1 MIYTVTF
8 SPAIDYVVD
17 LRTFEIG
24 EINRTVKETAYP
36 GGKGIN
42 VSMVL
47 ANLGKPSVAT
57 GFLGGFTGD
66 FIKSELKK
74 RNISSGF
81 IEVDGVTRINVKI
94 RAGKE
99 TAING
104 QGPHITE
111 EQIEKLISQLE
122 KLGKGDLLVISGTVP
137 SSLPANI
144 YEMIL
149 ERINNS
155 DVALIVDATKDI
167 LLNTLKYHPLLVKP
181 NKEELEEM
189 FGVKITSNDELVL
202 TARKL
207 LALGA
212 KNAIVSLGGDG
223 ALLVGQN
230 IEPCFLKAPQGKVV
244 NTVGAGDSLV
254 AGFIDA
260 YLDTNDVRLAFKH
273 GIAAG
278 SASAFSETLATKAE
292 VEALLKQMD
301 RSKKTGI

>member
-17 LRTFEIG
+17 LTKFEIG
-24 EINRTVKETAYP
+24 EINRTQQEQAFP

-42 VSMVL
+42 VSLVL
-47 ANLGKPSVAT
+47 ANLGKSSVAT

-66 FIKSELKK
+66 FIKQELAK
-74 RNISSGF
+74 RHISSGF
-81 IEVDGVTRINVKI
+81 IEVNGTTRINVKI

-111 EQIEKLISQLE
+111 EEIEKLISQLE
-122 KLGKGDLLVISGTVP
+122 KLGKDDLLVISGTVP
-137 SSLPANI
+137 KSLPDNI

-149 ERINNS
+149 ERIKDNG
-155 DVALIVDATKDI
+155 VTVIVDATKEI

-189 FGVKITSNDELVL
+189 FGVTINNNQELIDN
-202 TARKL
+202 ASKL
-207 LALGA
+207 LKLGA
-212 KNAIVSLGGDG
+212 RNVIVSLGGDG
-223 ALLVGQN
+223 ALLVGEGL
-230 IEPCFLKAPQGKVV
+230 EPTLRKAPQGKVV

-254 AGFIDA
+254 AGFIAEYQDSKNIA
-260 YLDTNDVRLAFKH
+260 KAFKQ
-273 GIAAG
+273 GIATG
-278 SASAFSETLATKAE
+278 SASAFSEYLATKEE

-301 RSKKTGI
+301 

>member
-24 EINRTVKETAYP
+24 EINRTVKEVAYP

-42 VSMVL
+42 VSIVL
-47 ANLGKPSVAT
+47 ANLGKSSVAT

-66 FIKSELKK
+66 FIKNELKK

-81 IEVDGVTRINVKI
+81 IEVDGVTRINIKI

-111 EQIEKLISQLE
+111 EQIEELISQLE
-122 KLGKGDLLVISGTVP
+122 KLEKGDYLVISGTVP

-144 YEMIL
+144 YERIL
-149 ERINNS
+149 ERIQGS
-155 DVALIVDATKDI
+155 GVTLIVDATKDI

-189 FGVKITSNDELVL
+189 FGVKIENTDQLIANAKKLLVL
-202 TARKL
+202 
-207 LALGA
+207 GA
-212 KNAIVSLGGDG
+212 ENVIVSLGKDG

-230 IEPCFLKAPQGKVV
+230 TEPCLRPAPPGKVV

-260 YLDTNDVRLAFKH
+260 YIDTKDINFAFKQ
-273 GIAAG
+273 GIATG
-278 SASAFSETLATKAE
+278 SASALSETLATKEE
-292 VEALLKQMD
+292 VEALLKIMD
-301 RSKKTGI
+301 

>member
-24 EINRTVKETAYP
+24 EINRTVREFASP

-42 VSMVL
+42 VSIVL
-47 ANLGKPSVAT
+47 ANLGKSSVAT

-66 FIKSELKK
+66 FIKNELKK
-74 RNISSGF
+74 RNIASGF

-104 QGPHITE
+104 QGPHISE
-111 EQIEKLISQLE
+111 EQIEKLIAQLE
-122 KLGKGDLLVISGTVP
+122 RLGEDDLLVISGTVP
-137 SSLPANI
+137 SSLPADI

-149 ERINNS
+149 ERIKGS
-155 DVALIVDATKDI
+155 GVTLIEDAPTEF
-167 LLNTLKYHPLLVKP
+167 LLSTLKYRPLLVKP

-189 FGVKITSNDELVL
+189 FGVKISDNDELIL
-202 TARKL
+202 TAKKL

-212 KNAIVSLGGDG
+212 ENVIVSLGGDG

-230 IEPCFLKAPQGKVV
+230 IEPCLREAPQGKVV

-260 YLDTNDVRLAFKH
+260 YVDTHDVRLAFKQ

-278 SASAFSETLATKAE
+278 SASAFSETLATKEE
-292 VEALLKQMD
+292 VEALLKRMD
-301 RSKKTGI
+301 K

>member
-8 SPAIDYVVD
+8 SPAVDYVVD
-17 LRTFEIG
+17 LTNLGIG
-24 EINRTVKETAYP
+24 EINRTQKEQAFP

-47 ANLGKPSVAT
+47 ANLGKSSVAT

-66 FIKSELKK
+66 YIKSELAK

-81 IEVDGVTRINVKI
+81 IEVDGLTRINVKI

-104 QGPHITE
+104 QGPHITNE
-111 EQIEKLISQLE
+111 EIEQLISQLE
-122 KLGKGDLLVISGTVP
+122 KLTKDDLLVISGTIP
-137 SSLPANI
+137 GTLPNNI
-144 YEMIL
+144 YEIIL
-149 ERINNS
+149 ERIKDNG
-155 DVALIVDATKDI
+155 VTVIVDATKDI

-189 FGVKITSNDELVL
+189 FNVTINSDADLIK
-202 TARKL
+202 TASRL
-207 LALGA
+207 LELGA
-212 KNAIVSLGGDG
+212 KNVIVSLGGDG
-223 ALLVGQN
+223 ALLVGDGL
-230 IEPCFLKAPQGKVV
+230 EPQLRKAPKGKVV

-254 AGFIDA
+254 AGFIAEYIDSKDIA
-260 YLDTNDVRLAFKH
+260 KAFKQ
-273 GIAAG
+273 GIATG
-278 SASAFSETLATKAE
+278 SASAFSENLATKEE

-301 RSKKTGI
+301 

>member
-17 LRTFEIG
+17 LTKFEIG
-24 EINRTVKETAYP
+24 EINRTQQEQAFP

-42 VSMVL
+42 VSLVL
-47 ANLGKPSVAT
+47 ANLGKSSVAT

-66 FIKSELKK
+66 FIKQELAK
-74 RNISSGF
+74 RHISSGF
-81 IEVDGVTRINVKI
+81 IEVNGTTRINVKI

-111 EQIEKLISQLE
+111 EEIEKLISQLE
-122 KLGKGDLLVISGTVP
+122 KLNKDDLLVISGTVP
-137 SSLPANI
+137 KSLPDNI

-149 ERINNS
+149 ERIKDNG
-155 DVALIVDATKDI
+155 VTVIVDATKEI

-189 FGVKITSNDELVL
+189 FNVTINNDQELIDN
-202 TARKL
+202 ASKL
-207 LALGA
+207 LKLGA
-212 KNAIVSLGGDG
+212 RNVIVSLGGDG
-223 ALLVGQN
+223 ALLVGEEL
-230 IEPCFLKAPQGKVV
+230 EPTLRKAPQGKVV

-254 AGFIDA
+254 AGFIAEYQDSKNIA
-260 YLDTNDVRLAFKH
+260 KAFKQ
-273 GIAAG
+273 GIATG
-278 SASAFSETLATKAE
+278 SASAFSEYLATKEE

-301 RSKKTGI
+301 